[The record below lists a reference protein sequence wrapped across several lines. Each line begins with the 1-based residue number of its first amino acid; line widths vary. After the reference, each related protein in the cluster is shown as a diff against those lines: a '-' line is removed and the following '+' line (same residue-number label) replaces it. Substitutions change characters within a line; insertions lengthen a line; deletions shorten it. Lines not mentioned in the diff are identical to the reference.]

1 MSEKTAVFIVNLRCS
16 DEYTVT
22 ELYERGVFSVKDL
35 EKLGEELRKRGKTDA
50 LKSLADSADG
60 QAIGRML
67 DPAEVERAAKSGD
80 AAAIKNILTQVLGTD
95 EGRRLAESLKRAME

>member
-1 MSEKTAVFIVNLRCS
+1 M
-16 DEYTVT
+16 
-22 ELYERGVFSVKDL
+22 KDL
-35 EKLGEELRKRGKTDA
+35 EKLGQELQKRGKTDK

-80 AAAIKNILTQVLGTD
+80 AAALQSILTQVLSTD